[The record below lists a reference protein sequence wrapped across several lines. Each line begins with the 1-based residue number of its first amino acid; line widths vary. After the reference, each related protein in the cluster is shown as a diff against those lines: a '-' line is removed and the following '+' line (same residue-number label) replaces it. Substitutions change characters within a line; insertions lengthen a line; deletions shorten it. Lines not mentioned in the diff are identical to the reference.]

1 MRKLLK
7 PLALLLVVLGLFA
20 FQDSYMIISY
30 AEETNNIVNGKC
42 GENVY
47 WELNRNTGVLRIYG
61 TGEMNDYR
69 YKYDLLGKE
78 TVIET
83 EAPWLEQGYT
93 EEITK

>member
-30 AEETNNIVNGKC
+30 AEETHNIVNGKC

-61 TGEMNDYR
+61 TGEMTIFD
-69 YKYDLLGKE
+69 
-78 TVIET
+78 
-83 EAPWLEQGYT
+83 WL
-93 EEITK
+93 

>member
-1 MRKLLK
+1 MCIR
-7 PLALLLVVLGLFA
+7 
-20 FQDSYMIISY
+20 DS
-30 AEETNNIVNGKC
+30 
-42 GENVY
+42 
-47 WELNRNTGVLRIYG
+47 RNTGVLRIYG

-93 EEITK
+93 EELSLIHISYLKVWLNIIQQTYQRKSFCR